1 MQYGLMVYTPPKKH
15 FNAGDYIQ
23 SLAARQFLPSV
34 DCYIN
39 RERLDEYS
47 GPPTK
52 MIMNGWYM
60 HQPRHWPPSSDIV
73 PLFISMHLTPKA
85 GDVILGDEVIAYLN
99 NYEVGARDYPTLN
112 YLRDHGINAYF
123 SGCLTLT
130 LGKSYQHQSGT
141 EVYFVDVLHKPQFW
155 GRRQRILR
163 RIFGADLV
171 KSAVYVTQRYQGR
184 DYPTEESRF
193 QLAESL
199 LKRYQHAKLV
209 VTSRLHCALPCLAMG
224 TPVVYVDVGVSKERL
239 RFEGLSDILNTV
251 EITDGKIEADFDVH
265 HVQNKSLHLE
275 YAQALSRRCM
285 EFIQS

>member
-1 MQYGLMVYTPPKKH
+1 MQYGLMVYAPPKEH
-15 FNAGDYIQ
+15 FNVGDYIQ

-39 RERLDEYS
+39 REGLDEYA

-60 HQPRHWPPSSDIV
+60 HQPRHWPPSSSII
-73 PLFISMHLTPKA
+73 PLFISVHLTPKA
-85 GDVILGDEVIAYLN
+85 RDVILGEKAIAYLK
-99 NYEVGARDYPTLN
+99 NYEVGARDHASLN
-112 YLRDHGINAYF
+112 YLHNHGVNAYF

-163 RIFGADLV
+163 RIFGTDLV
-171 KSAVYVTQRYQGR
+171 KSAVYLTQRYRVR
-184 DYPTEESRF
+184 DYPTEEMRF
-193 QLAESL
+193 RLAESL
-199 LKRYQHAKLV
+199 LTRYQHAKLV

-224 TPVVYVDVGVSKERL
+224 TPVIYVDVGVSKERL
-239 RFEGLSDILNTV
+239 RFKGLEEILNTV
-251 EITDGKIEADFDVH
+251 AISGGRIKANFDFNNI
-265 HVQNKSLHLE
+265 QNKSLHLE
-275 YAQALSRRCM
+275 YVQALSRRCT